1 MARAN
6 YERAKTLYPSW
17 EIDESSLVSFFNTSE
32 GFSAFGRLIGDIYQ
46 RAKIEEERAL
56 GIKRLGRK
64 PRVAVSIDEV
74 LATVFPQ
81 QWSTEPFPGAFTEL
95 LNGRSQR
102 QFAMKCGIN
111 QSTLSRFLTGASK
124 PDRYTLE
131 RIADAARVPPWYF
144 TEWRAMF
151 VAEFF
156 RQMLS
161 EHPALGITTIK
172 QLRSLT

>member
-17 EIDESSLVSFFNTSE
+17 EIDEASLVSFFDTPE
-32 GFSAFGRLIGDIYQ
+32 GYNAFGRLIGDIYQ
-46 RAKIEEERAL
+46 RAKIEEERGL

-64 PRVAVSIDEV
+64 PRVVVSLDEV

-81 QWSTEPFPGAFTEL
+81 QFSTGPFPEAFTEL

-131 RIADAARVPPWYF
+131 RIAAAGRVPSWYF

-151 VAEFF
+151 VADLF
-156 RQMLS
+156 RDILS
-161 EHPALGITTIK
+161 EHPSIGIATIK
-172 QLRSLT
+172 QLRGLK